1 MDDMAGSDTVR
12 LVDDQTFEMLDRYCL
27 DPMELGSCIC
37 SMSFAEDEST
47 YYVVG
52 SAYTEPDES
61 ESKKVP
67 ALSIQLRLGQ
77 TSLQWRQICNSD
89 SCSKL

>member
-1 MDDMAGSDTVR
+1 MAGSDTVR
-12 LVDDQTFEMLDRYCL
+12 LVDDQTFEMLDRHCL
-27 DPMELGSCIC
+27 DPMELGSCVC
-37 SMSFAEDEST
+37 SMSFAEDDST

-67 ALSIQLRLGQ
+67 ALSILLRLGQ
-77 TSLQWRQICNSD
+77 MALQWRQICNSNR
-89 SCSKL
+89 CSKL